1 MKNGVEYKDVT
12 REIIEIFAKYE
23 ATVLDVQRI
32 IEELNAEMAVSP
44 VENQTD

>member
-1 MKNGVEYKDVT
+1 MKKGIEYRDVT
-12 REIIEIFAKYE
+12 REIVKVLVKYE

-32 IEELNAEMAVSP
+32 VEGLNAEMIVSP

>member
-1 MKNGVEYKDVT
+1 MKNGVEYRDVT
-12 REIIEIFAKYE
+12 REIVEVLAKYE

-32 IEELNAEMAVSP
+32 IEGLNAEMVVSP